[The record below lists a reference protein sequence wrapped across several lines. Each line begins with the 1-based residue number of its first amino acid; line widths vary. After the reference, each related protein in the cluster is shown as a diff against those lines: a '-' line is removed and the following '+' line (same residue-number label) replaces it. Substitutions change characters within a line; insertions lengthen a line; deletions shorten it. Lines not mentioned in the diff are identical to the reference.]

1 MNFFDRKKV
10 QSQYVEATLADLSDD
25 ELTAVAYDFLYQ
37 DTDKLSDKELLNDVA
52 IYYPSILRNHGDE
65 TENTD

>member
-37 DTDKLSDKELLNDVA
+37 DTDKLSDQELLNDVA
-52 IYYPSILRNHGDE
+52 VYYPSILRKHVDE
-65 TENTD
+65 ENTD